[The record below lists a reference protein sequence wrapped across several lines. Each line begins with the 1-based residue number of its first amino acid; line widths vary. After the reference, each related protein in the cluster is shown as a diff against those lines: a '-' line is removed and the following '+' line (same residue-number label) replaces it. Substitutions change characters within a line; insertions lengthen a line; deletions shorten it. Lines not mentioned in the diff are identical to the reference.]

1 MNSIVANNPIPHT
14 PDIIP
19 AEETIVALATPAGVG
34 AIAVVRVSG
43 SETFPIVNKLFRGK
57 NLEKQPSH
65 TIHFGTIR
73 DGELIVDEVLVSL
86 FKAPS
91 SYTREDTIEISC
103 HGSDYIIQKILKLII
118 QQGARLAT
126 PGEFTQRAFLNG
138 QLDLAQAEAVADL
151 IASDS
156 AASHQTAINQI
167 RGGFSKQISQLRES
181 LIHFASMIELEL
193 DFGEEDVEFADRDD
207 LRQLIF
213 QIQTVLVPLIESF
226 EMGNVIKNGV
236 PTVIIGSPNAGKS
249 TLLNRLLNEE
259 KAIVSDIAG
268 TTRDV
273 IEDELL
279 IEGIRFRLI
288 DTAGLRQATD
298 TIEAIGIERTKQ
310 QMEKASL
317 ILYLFDAS
325 EIELSVISEQ
335 LLEFNAPYLLVGNK
349 VDKVSSEK
357 KAKFEDAYPNIV
369 WISAS
374 NDVNISQLKN
384 ILVNKVKTKEIKTGD
399 TIVTNLRH
407 FQHLKQTNE
416 SLENVL
422 EGLSQSIT
430 GDFLAQDIRFA
441 LHHLGE
447 ITGTITT
454 DDLLKNIFGKFCI
467 GK

>member
-1 MNSIVANNPIPHT
+1 MN
-14 PDIIP
+14 
-19 AEETIVALATPAGVG
+19 EETIVALATPSGVG
-34 AIAVVRVSG
+34 AIAVIRVSG

-57 NLEKQPSH
+57 NLEIQPSH

-73 DGELIVDEVLVSL
+73 DGKLIVDEVLVSL
-86 FKAPS
+86 FKAPA

-118 QQGARLAT
+118 REGARLANA
-126 PGEFTQRAFLNG
+126 GEFTQRAFLNG

-156 AASHQTAINQI
+156 EASHQTAINQI
-167 RGGFSKQISQLRES
+167 RGGFSKQIAQLREQ
-181 LIHFASMIELEL
+181 LINFASLIELEL

-213 QIQTVLVPLIESF
+213 RIQSVLVPLIESF
-226 EMGNVIKNGV
+226 AMGNVIKNGV
-236 PTVIIGSPNAGKS
+236 PTVIVGKPNAGKS

-273 IEDELL
+273 IEDELF

-288 DTAGLRQATD
+288 DTAGLRKATD
-298 TIEAIGIERTKQ
+298 TIEAIGVERTMQ

-317 ILYLFDAS
+317 IIYLFDAS
-325 EIELSVISEQ
+325 EIDLSVISEQ
-335 LLEFNAPYLLVGNK
+335 IVDFNVSYLLVGNK
-349 VDKVSSEK
+349 FDKLSLAK
-357 KAKFEDAYPNIV
+357 KVAFDAIYPDII

-374 NDVNISQLKN
+374 ENLNIENLKD
-384 ILVNKVKTKEIKTGD
+384 ILVKKVKTKEIKTGD
-399 TIVTNLRH
+399 TVVTNLRH
-407 FQHLKQTNE
+407 FQHLSQTNE
-416 SLENVL
+416 ALENVL
-422 EGLSQSIT
+422 EGLNQSIT

-447 ITGTITT
+447 ITGQITT
-454 DDLLKNIFGKFCI
+454 DDLLANIFSRFCI